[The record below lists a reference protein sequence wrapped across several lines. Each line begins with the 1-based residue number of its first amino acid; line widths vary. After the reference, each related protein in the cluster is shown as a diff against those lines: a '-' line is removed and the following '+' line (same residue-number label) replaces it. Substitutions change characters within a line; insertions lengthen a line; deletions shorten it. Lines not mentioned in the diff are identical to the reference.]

1 MSRWCVLIC
10 RLDDEQQPEQ
20 LTELHRIELPSP
32 DAAQLTPEHALD
44 QLEADASAV
53 GQAVIRSL
61 VEQQWEEIDAQATA
75 AHERL
80 FPPGAGAP
88 RGVRAPQGR
97 QPGGDPPPAP
107 ADLLSPGGGPP
118 LPSQ

>member
-10 RLDDEQQPEQ
+10 RREDEQQPEQ
-20 LTELHRIELPSP
+20 LTEVHRIELPGP
-32 DAAQLTPEHALD
+32 DVARLAAEGALD

-61 VEQQWEEIDAQATA
+61 IEQQWEEVDAQATA

-88 RGVRAPQGR
+88 GGIRAPQGGE
-97 QPGGDPPPAP
+97 PGGAPPSAP
-107 ADLLSPGGGPP
+107 ASLL
-118 LPSQ
+118 